1 MGRKFEKGMMV
12 MCFVVAVFLSICG
25 FGLAGCYASWGFAHE
40 AATGIALGIFGGLLF
55 AIAVCAIIVPT
66 SGQQARLLS
75 TVCTV
80 AGLLIILALV
90 IHTLPLYEL
99 LGGCLTVLISP
110 TMMVFAFS
118 QRRIYLRQLQLDR
131 EYAETQLEQ
140 GMPQPEPQSALPEKP
155 QLHRVK

>member
-12 MCFVVAVFLSICG
+12 MCFVVAVFLPICG

-75 TVCTV
+75 TVCAV

-90 IHTLPLYEL
+90 VHTLPLYEL

-110 TMMVFAFS
+110 TMMVFAFR
-118 QRRIYLRQLQLDR
+118 QRRIYLHQLQL
-131 EYAETQLEQ
+131 EQ
-140 GMPQPEPQSALPEKP
+140 DVSQSEPQPAFPEKP

>member
-12 MCFVVAVFLSICG
+12 MCFVVAVFLPICG

-99 LGGCLTVLISP
+99 LGGCLAVLISP
-110 TMMVFAFS
+110 SMMVFAFR
-118 QRRIYLRQLQLDR
+118 QRRIYLYQLQL
-131 EYAETQLEQ
+131 EQ
-140 GMPQPEPQSALPEKP
+140 DVSQSEPQPALPEKP